1 MVRSLASSRYTG
13 PVIMKPQRVPLYDF
27 PDVVLHAP
35 EPVVKGHSQYR
46 AAKVGDAL
54 AAEALIADSISDGA
68 VEQLAVVLSGRAVV
82 LVPIHALESEGVNE
96 IPMALAEELSRRLE
110 LPVHDGIVQLNSVGH
125 TGADGF
131 TRLANLAGYIHG
143 QGGAILGATV
153 LTGKP
158 YSAKLAPDE
167 AQIRAL
173 RAKHGA
179 QLEEWWRQSFGFGFD
194 CLTRSEARYL
204 ENTADADT
212 IRSRVAAAG
221 PAGGT

>member
-1 MVRSLASSRYTG
+1 M
-13 PVIMKPQRVPLYDF
+13 MKPHRVPLSDF

-35 EPVVKGHSQYR
+35 EPVVKGHQQYR
-46 AAKVGDAL
+46 PAKVGDAL
-54 AAEALIADSISDGA
+54 AAEALVAESISDQA
-68 VEQLAVVLSGRAVV
+68 VEQLGVVLSGRAVV

-110 LPVHDGIVQLNSVGH
+110 LPVHDAIVQLNSVGH
-125 TGADGF
+125 TGADDF
-131 TRLANLAGYIHG
+131 TRLANLAGFIRG
-143 QGGAILGATV
+143 QGGEILGATV

-221 PAGGT
+221 SAGGT

>member
-1 MVRSLASSRYTG
+1 MQV
-13 PVIMKPQRVPLYDF
+13 
-27 PDVVLHAP
+27 
-35 EPVVKGHSQYR
+35 
-46 AAKVGDAL
+46 
-54 AAEALIADSISDGA
+54 
-68 VEQLAVVLSGRAVV
+68 
-82 LVPIHALESEGVNE
+82 
-96 IPMALAEELSRRLE
+96 
-110 LPVHDGIVQLNSVGH
+110 NSVGH

-131 TRLANLAGYIHG
+131 TRLANQALFDGPVQAGQAYYLVDDFVG
-143 QGGAILGATV
+143 QGGEILGATV

-194 CLTRSEARYL
+194 CLIRSEARYL
-204 ENTADADT
+204 EKTADADT

-221 PAGGT
+221 SAGGT